1 MAAGEPWTGE
11 DQDHNDRCHTR
22 WLASLNRST
31 AQLDYRDEWYDTQ
44 CGGCRFWI
52 ALSGELGQDYGVC
65 SNPASSFDGRVRFEH
80 DGCESF
86 AARADGSFG

>member
-31 AQLDYRDEWYDTQ
+31 AQPDYRDEWYDTQ

-52 ALSGELGQDYGVC
+52 ASGGELGRDYGVC

>member
-31 AQLDYRDEWYDTQ
+31 AQPDYRNEWYDAQ

-86 AARADGSFG
+86 ATRADGSFG